1 MAQFPSLIPSEA
13 PITPGTWPAT
23 HHQSLNGAESSIR
36 HGSVAVGGMW
46 RPRFAN
52 ITYTDF
58 LAILDHYRG
67 RRSQFDSFGFD
78 PITLAADRTPAGC
91 AWLHASRPQIVDQ
104 HVDVFTVQCE
114 FRCEP
119 RGLVAAPGRAW
130 RTGATTFTPGARSGG
145 VVYAA
150 GVQWVTSSTT
160 FKPQYDPDFSSNSLL
175 LHFEGSNNSTTFT
188 DSSANANTVS
198 VFGNAKLSTSRSRF
212 GAASGIYD
220 GSGDYLTC
228 PAPPG
233 GLFDFAS
240 SDFTLQVSIYTT
252 TVSGIQQIAGVWPS
266 DATSSWRLIIVDDTI
281 EFIWRSGSI
290 ITVSSS
296 SCITANTW
304 LDIAAKRVGS
314 DLLLVCNATQV
325 GIGSISSIAANPA
338 GGLLDIGRQQDGLGG
353 NVWGFNGSMDE
364 MRITKG
370 VGRDIQP
377 LTRPFPNY

>member
-1 MAQFPSLIPSEA
+1 VVYAAGANWVTSE
-13 PITPGTWPAT
+13 
-23 HHQSLNGAESSIR
+23 
-36 HGSVAVGGMW
+36 
-46 RPRFAN
+46 
-52 ITYTDF
+52 
-58 LAILDHYRG
+58 
-67 RRSQFDSFGFD
+67 
-78 PITLAADRTPAGC
+78 
-91 AWLHASRPQIVDQ
+91 
-104 HVDVFTVQCE
+104 
-114 FRCEP
+114 
-119 RGLVAAPGRAW
+119 
-130 RTGATTFTPGARSGG
+130 TTFTPGTRADG
-145 VVYAA
+145 VGSNA

-240 SDFTLQVSIYTT
+240 SDFTLQISIYTT
-252 TVSGIQQIAGVWPS
+252 TVSGNQQIAGVWPN
-266 DATSSWRLIIVDDTI
+266 DATSSWRLLIVNDTI

-325 GIGSISSIAANPA
+325 GIGSISSIAANPT

-353 NVWGFNGSMDE
+353 NVWGFNGNMDE

-377 LTRPFPNY
+377 LTRPFPDY

>member
-1 MAQFPSLIPSEA
+1 MEQFPSLIPSEA
-13 PITPGTWPAT
+13 PITPGAWPAT
-23 HHQSLNGAESSIR
+23 HHQSLNGAESSVR
-36 HGSVAVGGMW
+36 HGSAAIGGMW
-46 RPRFAN
+46 RPRFPN
-52 ITYTDF
+52 ITEANY
-58 LAILDHYRG
+58 LAILNHYRG
-67 RRSQFDSFGFD
+67 QRSQFDSFGFD
-78 PITLAADRTPAGC
+78 SATLAADRTPPGF
-91 AWLHASRPQIVDQ
+91 AWLYASRPQVVDQ
-104 HVDVFTVQCE
+104 HVDVFTVECE

-119 RGLVAAPGRAW
+119 RGLAVAPGKAW
-130 RTGATTFTPGARSGG
+130 RTGSTTLTPGARTGG

-150 GVQWVTSSTT
+150 GVNWVTSSTT

-212 GAASGIYD
+212 GEASGVFD

-228 PAPPG
+228 SAPPG

-252 TVSGIQQIAGVWPS
+252 TASGIQQIAGVWPS
-266 DATSSWRLIIVDDTI
+266 DATSSWRLIIVNDTI

-296 SCITANTW
+296 SCITTNTW
-304 LDIAAKRVGS
+304 LDIAVKRVGG
-314 DLLLVCNATQV
+314 DLLILCNATQV
-325 GIGSISSIAANPA
+325 GIGSISSIASNPT
-338 GGLLDIGRQQDGLGG
+338 GGLLDIGRQRDGLGG
-353 NVWGFNGSMDE
+353 NVWGYNGNMDE

-377 LTRPFPNY
+377 LTRSFPNY